1 MLTAYLL
8 DDERLAIERL
18 TRMLGADARVRIV
31 GSGCDPETSLAE
43 IDNLV
48 PDLLF
53 LDIQMPELDGFGV
66 LRRLTHQPLVIF
78 TTAYDQYAL
87 QAFETN
93 SIAYLLKPVEAAKLT
108 QALNKVEAVGGG
120 RQPAPDIA
128 QQLAQIAIRLKP
140 PASAYPERISSKTGD
155 RTEFIDLS
163 RITHFYAEDKLS
175 FAATELKNYIIDQTI
190 AELEAKLDPA
200 RFFRV
205 HRSTL
210 VNLAYVAELYTYF
223 GGRLTIRLKDAKK
236 TELTA
241 SKERAREL
249 REKLGL

>member
-18 TRMLGADARVRIV
+18 LRMLAQDARVRIV
-31 GSGCDPETSLAE
+31 GSGCDPESALAE
-43 IDNLV
+43 INSLA

-66 LRRLTHQPLVIF
+66 LRRLIHQPLVIF

-93 SIAYLLKPVEAAKLT
+93 SVAYLLKPVEATKLT
-108 QALNKVEAVGGG
+108 QALNKVEAVRGGQ
-120 RQPAPDIA
+120 QPTPNIA
-128 QQLAQIAIRLKP
+128 KLLTQIATRLHP
-140 PASAYPERISSKTGD
+140 HASSYPARISSKTGD

-200 RFFRV
+200 CFFRV

-210 VNLAYVAELYTYF
+210 VNLAYVAELYTYL
-223 GGRLTIRLKDAKK
+223 GGKLLIRLKDAKK

-241 SKERAREL
+241 SKDRAREL

>member
-18 TRMLGADARVRIV
+18 QRMLEKDGRVRIV
-31 GSGCDPETSLAE
+31 GSGSDPQLALSEIDSLA
-43 IDNLV
+43 

-53 LDIQMPELDGFGV
+53 LDIQMPELDGFSV
-66 LRRLTHQPLVIF
+66 LRRLTHQPIVIF
-78 TTAYDQYAL
+78 TTAFDQYAL

-108 QALNKVEAVGGG
+108 QALKKVEAVRGGQ
-120 RQPAPDIA
+120 QPPPDIA
-128 QQLAQIAIRLKP
+128 SLLTQIATRLNP
-140 PASAYPERISSKTGD
+140 PASSYPERISSKTGD

-200 RFFRV
+200 RFFRI

-210 VNLAYVAELYTYF
+210 VNLSYVAELYTYF
-223 GGRLTIRLKDAKK
+223 GGKLMIRLKDAKK

-241 SKERAREL
+241 SKDRAREL

>member
-31 GSGCDPETSLAE
+31 GSGCDPEASLAE
-43 IDNLV
+43 IDSLL

-53 LDIQMPELDGFGV
+53 LDIQMPAIDGFEL

-120 RQPAPDIA
+120 RQTAPDIA
-128 QQLAQIAIRLKP
+128 KLLAQIATRLNP

-223 GGRLTIRLKDAKK
+223 GGRLTIRLRDAKK
-236 TELTA
+236 SELTA